1 MTETIDV
8 PRLCAEIRAHAEE
21 NRRLKDALRRTWT
34 EPMAAVQKR
43 LVASR
48 RRTTELCIL
57 RAWLR
62 GRFHLQKPLREGS
75 YPGMKWDRERYHQL
89 VAERMRCELA
99 LPAPI
104 TAEVLR

>member
-8 PRLCAEIRAHAEE
+8 PRLRAEIRAHAEE

-62 GRFHLQKPLREGS
+62 GRFHLQRPLREGA
-75 YPGMKWDRERYHQL
+75 YPGMTWDRERYHQL
-89 VAERMRCELA
+89 VAERVTCELA
-99 LPAPI
+99 VPTTLA
-104 TAEVLR
+104 AEVLR